1 MSSMFCQFFPYG
13 IKNGIKY
20 EYSQSKFYHC
30 YDIRHCCNISRV
42 LKKQIF
48 MWVGG
53 FEMTLST
60 LELEQY
66 TNFKPSLE

>member
-42 LKKQIF
+42 LKK
-48 MWVGG
+48 
-53 FEMTLST
+53 L
-60 LELEQY
+60 
-66 TNFKPSLE
+66 NFHVSGRI